1 MKHARLALLL
11 APLPLALLAAFGP
24 RADKLAFAPEAGAT
38 LTKTFELESELALES
53 MNLEVD
59 GQQIDPSMMGG
70 DITGSVKITRSL
82 TLLDEYV
89 AIADGRP
96 TKLRRNYEAL
106 EGLVSMEGSAGG
118 ESGSEQT
125 EMESDLVGATVMW
138 TWNPATSAYD
148 RSFEGSAKP
157 DAERLENLRED
168 TDLRALLPAGEVEV
182 GASWEVDAKVL
193 GDLLWA
199 GGSVESPS
207 KEAASEEGP
216 DLEELFGDVSPEE
229 LLAKIFAG
237 KVKATYAG
245 SSEVEGRKLGR
256 VTLEAKVESDTDF
269 AELIGRAIEAMA
281 AESGEDIQVD
291 MNTAAVAV
299 RYDGEGELLWDLAGG
314 HLHSC
319 DLAGDFVVELTLSVG
334 VDAMGESHSAELGLE
349 LSGSASASVTTK
361 R

>member
-11 APLPLALLAAFGP
+11 APLPLALLAAFAP

-38 LTKTFELESELALES
+38 LSKTFATESELTLES
-53 MNLEVD
+53 LSLEVD

-70 DITGSVKITRSL
+70 DITASAKIARSVTV
-82 TLLDEYV
+82 LDEYV

-106 EGLVSMEGSAGG
+106 EGQVDLEGSAGG
-118 ESGSEQT
+118 ESGTEQT
-125 EMESDLVGATVMW
+125 EMESDLVGTTVVW
-138 TWNPATSAYD
+138 SWNPTTSAFD
-148 RSFEGSAKP
+148 RSFEGSAKA
-157 DAERLENLRED
+157 DAKRLENLTED
-168 TDLRALLPAGEVEV
+168 MDLRALLPEGEVEV
-182 GASWEVDAKVL
+182 GASWEIDAKAL
-193 GDLLWA
+193 SDLLWA
-199 GGSVESPS
+199 GGMVEKPA
-207 KEAASEEGP
+207 EDGADEGP
-216 DLEELFGDVSPEE
+216 DFEELFGDVSPEE
-229 LLAKIFAG
+229 LLAQIFAG

-245 SSEVEGRKLGR
+245 SSEVEGRKIGR

-281 AESGEDIQVD
+281 AESGEDVQVD
-291 MNTAAVAV
+291 MNTASVAV

-319 DLAGDFVVELTLSVG
+319 DLAGDFVVEFTISVG
-334 VDAMGESHSAELGLE
+334 VDAQGESHSAEVGVE